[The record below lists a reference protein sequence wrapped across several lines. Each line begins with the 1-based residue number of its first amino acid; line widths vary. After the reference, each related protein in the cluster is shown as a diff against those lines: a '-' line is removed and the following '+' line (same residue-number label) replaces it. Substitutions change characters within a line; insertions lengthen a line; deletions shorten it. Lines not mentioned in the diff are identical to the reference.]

1 MPIKKMNM
9 VISNNTNSLPY
20 QIRQMRAINEA
31 NIAAAAKAPSSLSA
45 PIISRIQNI
54 RSGCGSCGRS

>member
-1 MPIKKMNM
+1 M
-9 VISNNTNSLPY
+9 VISNNNNSIPS
-20 QIRQMRAINEA
+20 QIRQMRTINDSNLAIA
-31 NIAAAAKAPSSLSA
+31 MRAPTSLSA